1 MFSSLI
7 FSLAALAPP
16 GGNGYSVDDDSQ
28 QNDPLQE
35 KVVVYGRK
43 LDNPGEAIS
52 VSQGTVSQGEIDQR
66 PILRSGEILE
76 FVPGMVVTQ
85 HSGSGKANQYFLR
98 GFNLD
103 HGTDFS
109 TSIDN
114 MPINMRTHGHG
125 QGYTDLS
132 FITPEFIQRIDF
144 QKGPYHAED
153 GDFSTAG
160 SAQFQLADS
169 LNKPL
174 LQVEAGVDNYFRT
187 VMATDIDVGSDKL
200 LVGFE
205 HHIYDGPW
213 TDIDEDVGKTNL
225 LLKYSGGGEDSRY
238 SVTFM
243 GYDNQWNSADQIPDR
258 AVQQGL
264 INRLGSLDNDVGGE
278 ASRYSLSFM
287 LQQKDWEFDAYVI
300 TSDLDLFSNFTYFL
314 DDPVNGDE
322 FQQVDE
328 RTIYGGQ
335 VAHKFDS
342 GSDGSHI
349 HHRIGAQFRYDDID
363 NVGLYKTANRQRLST
378 TRQDSVEQY
387 SIGLFWDAEMHLTED
402 LTLTLGVRY
411 DQMDVD
417 VDSIVAQNSGS
428 DDDNLFS
435 SKASLQY
442 RLDDNWSTYFNAG
455 QSFHSNDARG
465 ATITIDPSS
474 GDPADKVDLLIQGDG
489 AEFGVRYFDP
499 GHLNVSLGIW
509 VLELDSELIFVGD
522 AGNTE
527 PGRASRRSGIEFTGY
542 YWLDDKFSVDME
554 LAWTRS
560 RFTEDAEG
568 EGDRIDGS
576 LPFVGS
582 LGLVWSPQDNW
593 RTALRVRH
601 FGKRTLDSFNDEQSD
616 SFTVANASLTYSMEN
631 WETELQVLNLFDSN
645 DNDIDYFY
653 ASRLPGEPEEGIEDH
668 HYHPIEPRAVRLQV
682 RYLF

>member
-1 MFSSLI
+1 MFSFIL
-7 FSLAALAPP
+7 FSMAALAPP
-16 GGNGYSVDDDSQ
+16 GNGGYVVDNSQDSDD
-28 QNDPLQE
+28 LQD
-35 KVVVYGRK
+35 KIVIYGRK
-43 LDNPGEAIS
+43 LENPGDAIS

-103 HGTDFS
+103 HGTDFA

-114 MPINMRTHGHG
+114 MPVNKRTHGHG

-160 SAQFQLADS
+160 SAQFVLADAFS
-169 LNKPL
+169 KPL

-187 VMATDIDVGSDKL
+187 VMASNMDVGDDTL
-200 LVGFE
+200 FVGFE

-213 TDIDEDVGKTNL
+213 TDVDEDVGKTNL
-225 LLKYSGGGEDSRY
+225 LLKYSGQSQDSRY
-238 SVTFM
+238 SITFM
-243 GYDNQWNSADQIPDR
+243 GYDNQWNSADQVPDR

-264 INRLGSLDNDVGGE
+264 INRLGSLDTDVGGE

-287 LQQKDWEFDAYVI
+287 VEQQDLEFDAYLI

-328 RTIYGGQ
+328 RNIYGGSL
-335 VAHKFDS
+335 VRKFDS
-342 GSDGSHI
+342 GTDNSHI
-349 HHRIGAQFRYDDID
+349 HHRLGVQFRYDDID

-378 TRQDSVEQY
+378 TRQDSVDQY
-387 SIGLFWDAEMHLTED
+387 SVGIFWNGEMHLTED
-402 LTLTLGVRY
+402 LIFNLGVRY
-411 DQMDVD
+411 DQMNVD
-417 VDSIVAQNSGS
+417 VQSNVEDNSGTE
-428 DDDNLFS
+428 NGGLLS

-442 RLDDNWSTYFNAG
+442 RIDDSWSTYLNAG

-474 GDPADKVDLLIQGDG
+474 GEPADAVDLLVRGNG

-499 GHLNVSLGIW
+499 GHLNVSMGIW
-509 VLELDSELIFVGD
+509 TLELDSELIFVGD

-542 YWLDDKFSVDME
+542 YWLDDKLSLDVE

-560 RFTEDAEG
+560 RFTEDADG

-582 LGLVWSPQDNW
+582 MGLVWNPIDNW

-601 FGKRTLDSFNDEQSD
+601 FGKRTLDSFNTEQSD
-616 SFTVANASLTYSMEN
+616 AFTVANASLTYSFDK
-631 WETELQVLNLFDSN
+631 WETELQILNLFDSD

-653 ASRLPGEPEEGIEDH
+653 ASRLPGEPAEGIEDH